1 MHPTPTTSP
10 TAHPNTHPNAH
21 PNTTPGAARV
31 PPHLLEGRRASW
43 FELFFD
49 LAFVTAVAQL
59 TAALSHHYD
68 AAGLAQFVVALLL
81 LWWTWLG
88 HTFHSTRFDEDRP
101 DQHLLGM
108 LQIGAVIV
116 IAFGAGAAFGERGGS
131 FAAGMAALK
140 LLLLAA
146 YLRERRRPGA
156 EGLAGRYALIYA
168 AQGLLWLGSIALA
181 GPSRWAAWAAVLALD
196 IASPFV
202 VARHTHGYPPH
213 PEHLPERFGLF
224 TIIVMGEGVAAVL
237 HALLHAGAIGLHA
250 AALALLGLA
259 LAFFYWV
266 GYFERVR
273 AQRELHITDAAAG
286 RRLRGWAYGHVP
298 LLIGVCVG
306 AAGLVAASGHEAPPL
321 APWLL
326 GVGIT
331 LAMGGLTVIGA
342 AQADAAVPRARH
354 VAHAVLALLP
364 LLAATMDSSL
374 VVLAAGVATAL
385 LQLRLARARG
395 AAA

>member
-1 MHPTPTTSP
+1 MHPTASSP
-10 TAHPNTHPNAH
+10 
-21 PNTTPGAARV
+21 V
-31 PPHLLEGRRASW
+31 PPHLREGRRASW

-108 LQIGAVIV
+108 LQIVAVIV
-116 IAFGAGAAFGERGGS
+116 IAFGAGAAFGERGAV

-146 YLRERRRPGA
+146 YLRERRRSG
-156 EGLAGRYALIYA
+156 AGRLAASYALIY
-168 AQGLLWLGSIALA
+168 GLQVALWLASIALA
-181 GPSRWAAWAAVLALD
+181 GPARWSAWGLVLVLD
-196 IASPFV
+196 IASPFA
-202 VARHTHGYPPH
+202 VAKHTHGYPPH

-224 TIIVMGEGVAAVL
+224 TIIVMGEGVASAL
-237 HALLHAGAIGLHA
+237 HALLHAGAIDGRS
-250 AALALLGLA
+250 AALALLGLV

-273 AQRELHITDAAAG
+273 AQRELHVADAAAA

-298 LLIGVCVG
+298 LLIGICLG
-306 AAGLVAASGHEAPPL
+306 AAGLVVASGHEQPPL
-321 APWLL
+321 APLIT
-326 GVGIT
+326 GAGIT
-331 LAMGGLTVIGA
+331 LAMMGLTLIGA
-342 AQADAAVPRARH
+342 AQAEGGRPRSRSA
-354 VAHAVLALLP
+354 AHALVALLP
-364 LLAATMDSSL
+364 LLAGAIGSSL
-374 VVLAAGVATAL
+374 AVFAAGALTAVAQLVLA
-385 LQLRLARARG
+385 RSG
-395 AAA
+395 AAQA

>member
-1 MHPTPTTSP
+1 MQRPTSIVL
-10 TAHPNTHPNAH
+10 A
-21 PNTTPGAARV
+21 
-31 PPHLLEGRRASW
+31 PPHLREGRRASW

-59 TAALSHHYD
+59 TAALSHHFD

-101 DQHLLGM
+101 DQHALGM
-108 LQIGAVIV
+108 LQIGAVVV
-116 IAFGAGAAFGERGGS
+116 IAYGAGAAFGERGGA

-140 LLLLAA
+140 LLLLVA

-156 EGLAGRYALIYA
+156 APLAGTYALIYGL
-168 AQGLLWLGSIALA
+168 QVLLWLASIALD
-181 GPSRWAAWAAVLALD
+181 GPARWAAWALVLALD

-202 VARHTHGYPPH
+202 VAKHTHGYPPH

-224 TIIVMGEGVAAVL
+224 TIIVMGEGVASAL
-237 HALLHAGAIGLHA
+237 HALLHAGTIDLRS
-250 AALALLGLA
+250 AALALLGLV

-273 AQRELHITDAAAG
+273 AQRELHVADAAAA

-298 LLIGVCVG
+298 LLIGICVG
-306 AAGLVAASGHEAPPL
+306 AAGLVAASGHPPPPL
-321 APWLL
+321 GPWIT
-326 GVGIT
+326 GAGIT
-331 LAMGGLTVIGA
+331 LAMLGLTIIGA
-342 AQADAAVPRARH
+342 AQAEAGAPRSRSA
-354 VAHAVLALLP
+354 AHALIALLP
-364 LLAATMDSSL
+364 LLGGATGSSL
-374 VVLAAGVATAL
+374 AVFAIGALIAVAQL
-385 LQLRLARARG
+385 LLARSRPAP
-395 AAA
+395 A

>member
-1 MHPTPTTSP
+1 MHPTPTTP
-10 TAHPNTHPNAH
+10 A
-21 PNTTPGAARV
+21 
-31 PPHLLEGRRASW
+31 PPHLREGRRASW

-108 LQIGAVIV
+108 LQIGAVVV
-116 IAFGAGAAFGERGGS
+116 IAYGAGAAFGERGTA

-156 EGLAGRYALIYA
+156 EALADTYALIY
-168 AQGLLWLGSIALA
+168 GLQVALWLASIALDGA
-181 GPSRWAAWAAVLALD
+181 ARWALWGLVLALD

-202 VARHTHGYPPH
+202 VATHTHGYPPH

-224 TIIVMGEGVAAVL
+224 TIIVMGEGVASAL
-237 HALLHAGAIGLHA
+237 HALLHAGTIDLRS
-250 AALALLGLA
+250 AALAVLGLV

-273 AQRELHITDAAAG
+273 AQRELHIGDAQAA

-298 LLIGVCVG
+298 LLIGICVG
-306 AAGLVAASGHEAPPL
+306 AAGLVAVSGREAPPP
-321 APWLL
+321 APWLI
-326 GVGIT
+326 GAGIA
-331 LAMGGLTVIGA
+331 LAMWGLTMIGA
-342 AQADAAVPRARH
+342 AQAAPSVQRTRQLRH
-354 VAHAVLALLP
+354 ALLALLP
-364 LLAATMDSSL
+364 LLAAATGSSL
-374 VVLAAGVATAL
+374 AVLAAGVATAA
-385 LQLRLARARG
+385 LQVALARSRPAV
-395 AAA
+395 A

>member
-1 MHPTPTTSP
+1 M
-10 TAHPNTHPNAH
+10 
-21 PNTTPGAARV
+21 
-31 PPHLLEGRRASW
+31 PPHLREGRRASW

-108 LQIGAVIV
+108 LQIVAVIV
-116 IAFGAGAAFGERGGS
+116 IAFGAGAAFGERGAV

-146 YLRERRRPGA
+146 YLRERRRSG
-156 EGLAGRYALIYA
+156 AGRLAASYALIY
-168 AQGLLWLGSIALA
+168 GLQVALWLASIALA
-181 GPSRWAAWAAVLALD
+181 GPARWSAWGLVLVLD
-196 IASPFV
+196 IASPFA
-202 VARHTHGYPPH
+202 VAKHTHGYPPH

-224 TIIVMGEGVAAVL
+224 TIIVMGEGVASAL
-237 HALLHAGAIGLHA
+237 HALLHAGAIDGRS
-250 AALALLGLA
+250 AALALLGLV

-273 AQRELHITDAAAG
+273 AQRELHVADAAAA

-298 LLIGVCVG
+298 LLIGICLG
-306 AAGLVAASGHEAPPL
+306 AAGLVVASGHEQPPL
-321 APWLL
+321 APLIT
-326 GVGIT
+326 GAGIT
-331 LAMGGLTVIGA
+331 LAMMGLTLIGA
-342 AQADAAVPRARH
+342 AQAEGGRPRSRSA
-354 VAHAVLALLP
+354 AHALVALLP
-364 LLAATMDSSL
+364 LL
-374 VVLAAGVATAL
+374 
-385 LQLRLARARG
+385 
-395 AAA
+395 

>member
-1 MHPTPTTSP
+1 MDATPTPTAP
-10 TAHPNTHPNAH
+10 I
-21 PNTTPGAARV
+21 
-31 PPHLLEGRRASW
+31 PPHLRQGRRASW

-59 TAALSHHYD
+59 TAALSHHYS
-68 AAGLAQFVVALLL
+68 AAGFAQFVVALLL

-116 IAFGAGAAFGERGGS
+116 IAYGAGAAFGERGGA

-156 EGLAGRYALIYA
+156 ERLALAYALIY
-168 AQGLLWLGSIALA
+168 GLQVGLWLASTALD
-181 GPSRWAAWAAVLALD
+181 GPARWAAWAAVLVLD
-196 IASPFV
+196 IATPFV
-202 VARHTHGYPPH
+202 VAKHTHGYPPH
-213 PEHLPERFGLF
+213 HEHLPERFGLF
-224 TIIVMGEGVAAVL
+224 TIIVMGEGVASAL
-237 HALLHAGAIGLHA
+237 HALLHAGRIDAHS
-250 AALALLGLA
+250 AALALLGLV

-273 AQRELHITDAAAG
+273 AQRELHIADAAAA

-298 LLIGVCVG
+298 LLVGICTG

-321 APWLL
+321 APWLA
-326 GVGIT
+326 GAGIT
-331 LAMGGLTVIGA
+331 LAMWGLTLIGA
-342 AQADAAVPRARH
+342 AQADAGAPRSRSAL
-354 VAHAVLALLP
+354 HALVALLP
-364 LLAATMDSSL
+364 LAAAAAGSSL
-374 VVLAAGVATAL
+374 VVFAAGALAAIV
-385 LQLRLARARG
+385 QLALARSR
-395 AAA
+395 AAPA

>member
-1 MHPTPTTSP
+1 MHPTP
-10 TAHPNTHPNAH
+10 A
-21 PNTTPGAARV
+21 TPA
-31 PPHLLEGRRASW
+31 PPHLREGRRASW

-101 DQHLLGM
+101 DQHTLGM
-108 LQIGAVIV
+108 LQIGAVVV
-116 IAFGAGAAFGERGGS
+116 IAYGAGAAFGERGAV

-140 LLLLAA
+140 LLLMAA

-156 EGLAGRYALIYA
+156 QALASTYALIY
-168 AQGLLWLGSIALA
+168 GLQVALWLASVALDGA
-181 GPSRWAAWAAVLALD
+181 ARWALWGLVLVLD
-196 IASPFV
+196 IVSPFV
-202 VARHTHGYPPH
+202 VAKHTHGYPPH

-224 TIIVMGEGVAAVL
+224 TIIVMGEGVASAL
-237 HALLHAGAIGLHA
+237 HALLHAGAIDLRS
-250 AALALLGLA
+250 AALAVLGLV

-273 AQRELHITDAAAG
+273 AQRELHASDAQAA

-298 LLIGVCVG
+298 LLIGICVG
-306 AAGLVAASGHEAPPL
+306 AAGLVAVSGQDASPPL
-321 APWLL
+321 APWL
-326 GVGIT
+326 
-331 LAMGGLTVIGA
+331 IGA
-342 AQADAAVPRARH
+342 AIALAMWGLTLIGAARAETAAPRGSKLL
-354 VAHAVLALLP
+354 HALLALLP
-364 LLAATMDSSL
+364 LLSGATSSS
-374 VVLAAGVATAL
+374 VAVLGVGVATAM
-385 LQLRLARARG
+385 LQVALVRSRDG
-395 AAA
+395 TT